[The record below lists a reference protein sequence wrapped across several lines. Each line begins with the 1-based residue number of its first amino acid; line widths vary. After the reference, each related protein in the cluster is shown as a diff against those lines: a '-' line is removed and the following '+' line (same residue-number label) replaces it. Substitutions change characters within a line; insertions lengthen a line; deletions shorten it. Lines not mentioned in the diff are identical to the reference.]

1 MRFFLF
7 AVTSL
12 CLAACDSPST
22 SVTPAPVKQL
32 EFIERSLNNT
42 WFQDASKAVTKDAA
56 RAPGQQ
62 GRAKNIILFVGDG
75 MGISTLTAA
84 RIFQGQQQGLSGEE
98 NSLSFEQFP
107 FAGLIKT
114 YNVDAQVPDSAG
126 TMSAI
131 VTGAKTRAGVLAVD
145 ASANRGD
152 CHTQNGAALPSI
164 LEIAELA
171 GKATGIVSTA
181 RITHATPAA
190 TYAKSVERDWENDAA
205 LSAEAQAAGCED
217 IAQQLVHFETR
228 FAQRFA
234 GHQSNGIEVVLGGG
248 RANFL
253 PAQAEFNS
261 DRSHTGIEG
270 LRQDGHNLTAR
281 WQQQHPQGHYVT
293 DRDALLTL
301 SKPDGAP
308 LLGLFNPSH
317 MSFEV
322 DRVAGSLGEPSLSE
336 MTDIAIRRLRQ
347 HENGFFL
354 MVEAGRIDHAHHAGN
369 AYRALSETVALSDA
383 VAVATSLTNTD
394 DTLILVTADHS
405 HVFTMAGYPKRGNP
419 ILGKVVGVGE
429 SDAAQANDGKPYTT
443 LGYANGPGHQSQDR
457 QDLSEHDTTDKNYH
471 QQSLVPLSSETHGG
485 EDVAIFASGPGA
497 ALVSGS
503 HEQNRIFHIM
513 EFAGALFSAAGIGK
527 TQ

>member
-1 MRFFLF
+1 MRLF
-7 AVTSL
+7 TLALIPLCMVACDGAPRAVT
-12 CLAACDSPST
+12 PPPGKP
-22 SVTPAPVKQL
+22 PAML
-32 EFIERSLNNT
+32 ERSFGNT
-42 WFQDASKAVTKDAA
+42 WFVQEAKGVAEDASRAA
-56 RAPGQQ
+56 GQ
-62 GRAKNIILFVGDG
+62 GGKAKNIILFVGDG

-84 RIFQGQQQGLSGEE
+84 RIFQGQQQGQPGEE

-107 FAGLIKT
+107 FSGLIKT

-126 TMSAI
+126 TMSAM
-131 VTGAKTRAGVLAVD
+131 VTGAKTRAGVLSVD
-145 ASANRGD
+145 ASAQRGD
-152 CHTQNGAALPSI
+152 CTTEHRAALPSI

-190 TYAKSVERDWENDAA
+190 TYAKSVEREWENDGA
-205 LSAEAQAAGCED
+205 LSSDARSAGCED
-217 IAQQLVHFETR
+217 IAQQLVRFEAL
-228 FAQRFA
+228 FAERYPGQ
-234 GHQSNGIEVVLGGG
+234 QSNGIEVVLGGG

-261 DRSHTGIEG
+261 DRGMTGIEG
-270 LRQDGHNLTAR
+270 LRQDGHNLVAR

-293 DRDALLTL
+293 DREALLAA
-301 SKPDGAP
+301 AP
-308 LLGLFNPSH
+308 NGHLFGLFSPSH
-317 MSFEV
+317 MNFEV
-322 DRVAGSLGEPSLSE
+322 DRVAGKLDEPSLSE

-347 HENGFFL
+347 SDKGFFL

-369 AYRALSETVALSDA
+369 AYRALTETVALSEA
-383 VAVATSLTNTD
+383 VAVAQSLTD
-394 DTLILVTADHS
+394 EADTLIIVTADHS
-405 HVFTMAGYPKRGNP
+405 HVFTMAGYPRRGNP
-419 ILGKVVGVGE
+419 ILGKVVGVGDSE
-429 SDAAQANDGKPYTT
+429 ASLANDGKPYTT
-443 LGYANGPGHQSQDR
+443 LGYANGPGHQNHER
-457 QDLSEHDTTDKNYH
+457 EDLSEQDTAAINYR

-497 ALVSGS
+497 ILVSGS